1 MERWTGPAVILVIL
15 TTVGGVFSQSTGI
28 VPAIAPGLLREV
40 QHQLVLGNKPPSSNQ
55 IVQMNVL
62 RHTLTFME
70 TDLKNTKFR
79 THVLWLGRKKAEISR
94 HAQNYEYGKQ
104 KKAQAQFDDQM
115 KKLNKRLTE
124 ILTETLKQELAGF
137 LTAAQQKVLGI
148 GKAKDDSE
156 ESSPHP
162 RQRDGA
168 RWLRESDFD

>member
-15 TTVGGVFSQSTGI
+15 TAVGGVFSQGTDVIPS
-28 VPAIAPGLLREV
+28 IAPGLLREV

-70 TDLKNTKFR
+70 TELKSTKFR
-79 THVLWLGRKKAEISR
+79 NNVIWLRRKKAEIDR

-104 KKAQAQFDDQM
+104 RKAKAQFDDQL
-115 KKLNKRLTE
+115 KKLNQRLTE
-124 ILTETLKQELAGF
+124 MLVETLNHELAAF
-137 LTAAQQKVLGI
+137 LTPAQQKVLGI
-148 GKAKDDSE
+148 GKAKDDSQ

-162 RQRDGA
+162 RRRDGA